1 MRALSEIFDYL
12 DDEEMDEL
20 LAEKSDRDIFM
31 KTAASQDERDLEVS
45 QWRDWKAT
53 KSPQAFENLVD
64 SYRKVFAQNY
74 KQRLSNRSLPAA
86 AINSEQLRLFIG
98 ALDSYDPSKAQLNT
112 HVFNH
117 IQKASRYVR
126 KFQNIA
132 RQPERTIGIGK
143 LQAREKYLEQ
153 FLGRA
158 PSVEELADDL
168 SEDPSDVAAMKRE
181 VSLYQ
186 KEKRKELTFGS
197 EFSEATA
204 LKTDPILNKLYQVH
218 AELNPEQR
226 NVLEHKFGLFGKP
239 QINSV
244 SEIGNVLSMTPA
256 RVRTVNR
263 QVKTKIDDVLGRDTS
278 WRLG

>member
-1 MRALSEIFDYL
+1 MRAFSEICDYL
-12 DDEEMDEL
+12 DDEELDEV
-20 LAEKSDRDIFM
+20 AFEKV
-31 KTAASQDERDLEVS
+31 AASQDERDLEVS

-168 SEDPSDVAAMKRE
+168 SEDPADIAAMKRE

-244 SEIGNVLSMTPA
+244 SETGNVLSMTPA

>member
-1 MRALSEIFDYL
+1 MHAFSEIFDYL
-12 DDEEMDEL
+12 DDEELDEVEF
-20 LAEKSDRDIFM
+20 EKV
-31 KTAASQDERDLEVS
+31 AASVEEREAEIS
-45 QWRDWKAT
+45 NWRDWKAT
-53 KSPQAFENLVD
+53 KNPQAFENLVD
-64 SYRKVFAQNY
+64 TYRKVFAQNY
-74 KQRLSNRSLPAA
+74 KQKLSNRSLPAA

-98 ALDSYDPSKAQLNT
+98 ALDSYDPAKAQLNT

-153 FLGRA
+153 FLGRP

-168 SEDPSDVAAMKRE
+168 SEDPSDIAAMKRE
-181 VSLYQ
+181 VNLYN

-204 LKTDPILNKLYQVH
+204 LKTDPVLNKLYQVH

-226 NVLEHKFGLFGKP
+226 TVLEHKFGLFGKP

-278 WRLG
+278 WRLGG